1 MPFLSCGSFVA
12 AMAITTGVLMV
23 GAMAWVFVVG
33 RVEQVNWAAK
43 GEVLYESRR
52 TVSAKNGEFHDTFA
66 AFDVHVYR
74 FERE

>member
-1 MPFLSCGSFVA
+1 LPFLSCGSFVA

-43 GEVLYESRR
+43 DEVSM
-52 TVSAKNGEFHDTFA
+52 A
-66 AFDVHVYR
+66 ATTTST
-74 FERE
+74 